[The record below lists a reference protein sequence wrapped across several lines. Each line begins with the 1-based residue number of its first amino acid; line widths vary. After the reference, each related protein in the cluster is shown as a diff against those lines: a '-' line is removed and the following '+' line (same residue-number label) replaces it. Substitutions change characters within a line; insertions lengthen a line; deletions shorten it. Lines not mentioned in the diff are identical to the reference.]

1 MFSQQPV
8 SQGPSPEL
16 TTAAR
21 IRDTAIDLFGDQG
34 FRVGVRAIATAAGVS
49 PGLVNH
55 HFGSKDGLRAACDER
70 VLEIIRDE
78 KLRAI
83 RATGPTGMLDAMA
96 QIEMYAPLVAYI
108 LRSFQA
114 GGTLAESLLEHM
126 IADAEQYMQT
136 AVDEGKLKP
145 SRDPAARARY
155 IVLCHVG
162 AMNLY
167 LQMRIQH
174 EGKLD
179 YRKALRELSEEITFP
194 ALELYTQGVL
204 TDSTLLDNFLEEYD
218 DVLPHHRPGHRGP

>member
-1 MFSQQPV
+1 MRSAD
-8 SQGPSPEL
+8 L

-21 IRDTAIDLFGDQG
+21 IRDAAIELFGEQG
-34 FRVGVRAIATAAGVS
+34 FGVGVRAIAAAAGVS

-55 HFGSKDGLRAACDER
+55 HFGSKDGLRAVCDDR

-83 RATGPTGMLDAMA
+83 QSPGPTGLLNAMA
-96 QIEMYAPLVAYI
+96 EIEMYAPLVAYM

-114 GGTLAESLLEHM
+114 GGALSESLLEHM
-126 IADAEQYMQT
+126 ITDAEQYMQT
-136 AVDEGKLKP
+136 AVDAGQIKP
-145 SRDPAARARY
+145 SRDHGARARY

-167 LQMRIQH
+167 LQMRMQR

-179 YRKALRELSEEITFP
+179 YRKAIRALSDEITFP
-194 ALELYTQGVL
+194 ALELYTQGLL
-204 TDSTLLDNFLEEYD
+204 TDSTMLDTLFEE
-218 DVLPHHRPGHRGP
+218 

>member
-1 MFSQQPV
+1 MRSAD
-8 SQGPSPEL
+8 L

-21 IRDTAIDLFGDQG
+21 IRDAAIELFGEQG
-34 FRVGVRAIATAAGVS
+34 FGVGVRAIAAAAGVS

-55 HFGSKDGLRAACDER
+55 HFGSKDGLRAVCDDR

-83 RATGPTGMLDAMA
+83 QAPGPAGILNAMA
-96 QIEMYAPLVAYI
+96 EIEMYAPLVAYI

-114 GGTLAESLLEHM
+114 GGPLSESLLEHM
-126 IADAEQYMQT
+126 ITDAEQYMQT
-136 AVDEGKLKP
+136 GVDEGKVKA
-145 SRDPAARARY
+145 SRDHAARARY

-167 LQMRIQH
+167 LQMRLQR

-179 YRKALRELSEEITFP
+179 YRKAIRELSDEITFP
-194 ALELYTQGVL
+194 ALELYTQGLL
-204 TDSTLLDNFLEEYD
+204 TDSTMLDTLFEE
-218 DVLPHHRPGHRGP
+218 